1 MRFGTCCHI
10 GGGLYGVVACGPI
23 DELAVVC
30 IGSRG
35 LVIMKPLPV
44 HPITGESAARV
55 LLLLIVRILAIAG
68 IVMSVGVIIILLEP
82 IILLTTSDAR
92 MVAIVNWQGFGVPA
106 FSVPPQHDVLH
117 RRDRRAAAAGF
128 VGRGIVATAV
138 GESRDDL
145 VRDRDGRAPLRAA
158 LLPAAVLVHYGK
170 LKPNAE
176 PNLINSVRDVAIY
189 IAVAVTSMIYPALV
203 IVVMR
208 HPAVVAAVPEGWH
221 WV

>member
-1 MRFGTCCHI
+1 
-10 GGGLYGVVACGPI
+10 
-23 DELAVVC
+23 
-30 IGSRG
+30 
-35 LVIMKPLPV
+35 MKPLPV

-106 FSVPPQHDVLH
+106 FPYRHNTMYFTAATGVLLLASSV
-117 RRDRRAAAAGF
+117 
-128 VGRGIVATAV
+128 
-138 GESRDDL
+138 
-145 VRDRDGRAPLRAA
+145 AA
-158 LLPAAVLVHYGK
+158 LSLRPWGRVGMTWYGIATVAHLCVLLFFPPLYWWHYGK

-208 HPAVVAAVPEGWH
+208 HPAVVGLFQKVGIGFEPTFAQPVTSNIDTAASRSS
-221 WV
+221 